1 MESVRTAIWGNN
13 VRPACKKPRTHAKK
27 IQSASGVL
35 RDPSRIKKGVLRVPP
50 RPPRTKSCSSWPFVD
65 QKVFFATLRV
75 PSWIKKGV
83 LRVSPR
89 PPRTKR
95 CSSWPFVD
103 QKVFFVTA
111 LQFPGKSD
119 YPRPHAHASSRP
131 VRRITTHMVPPQTV
145 QWHLPVRR
153 PLVTSSLCERAI
165 RSNTMWKPGVL
176 AAVSRENSV
185 DDTSP

>member
-35 RDPSRIKKGVLRVPP
+35 RDPSRITKGVLRVPP
-50 RPPRTKSCSSWPFVD
+50 RPPRTKRCSSWPFVD

-75 PSWIKKGV
+75 PSRIKKGV

-95 CSSWPFVD
+95 CSSWPLVALRGSKGVLHDPSRAFVD
-103 QKVFFVTA
+103 KERCSPRLSASSADKKMFFVA
-111 LQFPGKSD
+111 LSGPSWIKRFS
-119 YPRPHAHASSRP
+119 
-131 VRRITTHMVPPQTV
+131 
-145 QWHLPVRR
+145 
-153 PLVTSSLCERAI
+153 SSLPSSFPEKA
-165 RSNTMWKPGVL
+165 TTL
-176 AAVSRENSV
+176 ARTRTPQA
-185 DDTSP
+185 DQ